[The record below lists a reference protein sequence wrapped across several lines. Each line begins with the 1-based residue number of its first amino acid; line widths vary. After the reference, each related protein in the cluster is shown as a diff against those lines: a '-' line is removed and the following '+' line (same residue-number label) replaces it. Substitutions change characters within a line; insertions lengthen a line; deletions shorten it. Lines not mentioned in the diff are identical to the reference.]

1 MHNYKEI
8 KIWQNARALV
18 KAVYRISKQLPKEE
32 LYGLTSQIRRAAVS
46 IPSNISEGA
55 GRNSN
60 NEFRHFL
67 SIANGSSY
75 ELQTQI
81 VISNKL
87 NLLTEETTEILLTQV
102 DEIQKMNY
110 SFQKTISNIR

>member
-1 MHNYKEI
+1 MHNIKEL
-8 KIWQNARALV
+8 KIWNRAIELTV
-18 KAVYRISKQLPKEE
+18 EIYKATEKFPKEE
-32 LYGLTSQIRRAAVS
+32 TYGLTSQIRRAAVS
-46 IPSNISEGA
+46 IPSNISEGV

-75 ELQTQI
+75 KLQTQLT
-81 VISNKL
+81 ISNKL
-87 NLLTEETTEILLTQV
+87 DLLNDGTTEALLNKI

-110 SFQKTISNIR
+110 SFQKSIK